1 MQASLP
7 AFKHI
12 SIEST
17 EKNLDHLLKHNLE
30 IIDQLCEQKNFTWDN
45 LMRPIENLT
54 DQLHQLWSPIQH
66 LSAVVNSQQ
75 LRAVMNACLP
85 KLSDYH
91 THLGHHEKLFRAMES
106 LKNSAEFETLSQA
119 QKMAIDH
126 ELRDFKLNGIALSPE
141 KKTRFAELSK
151 ALSQESHK
159 FEENVLDATMAF
171 KKNIL
176 DEKLVSGIPEHAKNA
191 AKAAAKKE
199 NLDGYLFTL
208 EAPSYIAV
216 MTFADS
222 AALRHEMYYAFV
234 TRASDIGPNAKQFD
248 NSELMKSI
256 IRNRFELAK
265 LLGFNNFAEYS
276 LATKMV
282 KSTDEVLT
290 FLKALAKKSYSQG
303 KKELSDLA
311 DFAKNH
317 LHMPILNPWDI
328 AYAAEK
334 LRQQAYA
341 FSPEELRPYFP
352 ENKVLP
358 GLFDIIHRLYDLT
371 AEKITLE
378 TWHNDVKCFLL
389 KDKNNNPVAY
399 LLMDLYARTNKRG
412 GAWMDECAIRRR
424 LDNGD
429 IQLPAAYVTCNFNA
443 PVGDQ
448 PALFS
453 HDDVVTLFHE
463 CGHAL
468 QHMLTKIETGYVSG
482 IRGIPWDA
490 VEVASQ
496 FFENWAWEKSSIDYF
511 AKHVETNA
519 LIPDE
524 LFQRMDRAKN
534 FQSAMQM
541 MRQLEFSLFDFRMHM
556 EFNGDNIQAILD
568 DVRKE
573 FAVVP
578 IADFNRFQHG
588 FTHIFG
594 GGYAAG
600 YYSYKWAEVMAC
612 DAFSV
617 FEEKGVFDHDSSEKF
632 KTTFLESGGSVE
644 PMDLFIAFR
653 GRKPSVAPLL
663 KQSGIVV

>member
-1 MQASLP
+1 
-7 AFKHI
+7 
-12 SIEST
+12 
-17 EKNLDHLLKHNLE
+17 
-30 IIDQLCEQKNFTWDN
+30 
-45 LMRPIENLT
+45 
-54 DQLHQLWSPIQH
+54 
-66 LSAVVNSQQ
+66 
-75 LRAVMNACLP
+75 
-85 KLSDYH
+85 
-91 THLGHHEKLFRAMES
+91 
-106 LKNSAEFETLSQA
+106 
-119 QKMAIDH
+119 
-126 ELRDFKLNGIALSPE
+126 
-141 KKTRFAELSK
+141 
-151 ALSQESHK
+151 
-159 FEENVLDATMAF
+159 
-171 KKNIL
+171 
-176 DEKLVSGIPEHAKNA
+176 
-191 AKAAAKKE
+191 
-199 NLDGYLFTL
+199 
-208 EAPSYIAV
+208 
-216 MTFADS
+216 
-222 AALRHEMYYAFV
+222 MYYAFV

-248 NSELMKSI
+248 NSDLMNSI
-256 IRNRFELAK
+256 IKHRFELAK
-265 LLGFNNFAEYS
+265 LLGFNNFSEYS

-282 KSTDEVLT
+282 KKTDEVVT
-290 FLKALAKKSYSQG
+290 FLKELAKKSFAQG
-303 KKELSDLA
+303 KKEFSDLA
-311 DFAKNH
+311 DFAKKH
-317 LHMPILNPWDI
+317 LQMETLNPWDV

-334 LRQQAYA
+334 LRQQAYD

-358 GLFDIIHRLYDLT
+358 GLFDIIHRLYNLT
-371 AEKITLE
+371 AEKVSLE
-378 TWHNDVKCFLL
+378 TWHDDAKCFLL
-389 KDKNNNPVAY
+389 KDKDNNPVAY
-399 LLMDLYARTNKRG
+399 LLMDLYARANKRG

-468 QHMLTKIETGYVSG
+468 QHMLTKIDTAYVSG

-511 AKHVETNA
+511 AKHFKTDA

-556 EFNGDNIQAILD
+556 EFDGSNIQAILD
-568 DVRKE
+568 EVRKE

-617 FEEKGVFDHDSSEKF
+617 FEEKGIFDHASSEKF
-632 KTTFLESGGSVE
+632 KTTFLEMGGAVE
-644 PMDLFIAFR
+644 PMDLFIEFR
-653 GRKPSVAPLL
+653 GRKPSVEPLL
-663 KQSGIVV
+663 KQSGIAV